1 MRIPLS
7 WLNDYVSLE
16 GVTPRQLADR
26 LTFSGLEIEGI
37 ETIGSDYKGC
47 VVAEVTAIRPHP
59 NADKLRLVTVARGS
73 ETPLEVV
80 CGAPNV
86 ELGMKVALATIGAVL
101 ANGLVIKPA
110 KIRGI
115 PSSGM
120 LCAEDELGLSEDHAG
135 VLRLPAGALPG
146 TPLSEILGPPETVL
160 VAEVTPN
167 RPDCLSMIG
176 IAREVGALLGRP
188 VKRPSVEMPE
198 TGAPAAARISVTIE
212 DPGLC
217 PRYTARLL
225 TGLAVGPSPEW
236 MKKRLQLAGIR
247 AISNV
252 VDITNYVM
260 LECGHPLHAF
270 DLRRVRGEKIVVRR
284 AREGEVMKTLDG
296 VERKLTTRMLMICDA
311 ERPVALAGIMGGE
324 ESGIADDTAEVL
336 LESACF
342 QPAGIRWTSKALGL
356 TSESAYRFERGA
368 DVLGAEW
375 AGRRAAAL
383 MVAHAGATAARGF
396 VDAFPVPPPKKQVT
410 LRFAHARA
418 LLGVPLENAA
428 MTAIFRSLE
437 LGIASETAEAVTVD
451 VPTFRVDLAQEV
463 DLIEE
468 VARIHGLDKI
478 PAPAPSARLVPDAS
492 DRPVRARLE
501 ISRQLAGL
509 GLREIMN
516 YTFTSDKLLNLFEPG
531 GAAAR
536 VNLPN
541 PISSDQ
547 TILRPSLIPQLVETL
562 GRNRSRQTAD
572 AALFEAGRV
581 FALKPDGTFAET
593 DKVAIGLMGKV
604 GRGAM
609 DRNQAPGEEESFTW
623 LKGILEN
630 LCASLRVP
638 VRQAA
643 GMRLPN
649 PVFEAAELP
658 WVEPG
663 MGARVLLNGTVCGVA
678 GVLRAAIAREW
689 RITEP
694 VVAAELD
701 AALLAGHV
709 FDVPASRPIPAYPSV
724 ERDVALMVPESV
736 CFEAILQAI
745 LKHAPGE
752 LRQVRLFDVYRGDHV
767 GAGRKSMACTLTYQ
781 SHEKTLTDEDANG
794 YHNSIKAGIASDLQ
808 AEIRE

>member
-16 GVTPRQLADR
+16 GVSPRELADR

-47 VVAEVTAIRPHP
+47 VAAEVTAIRPHP
-59 NADKLRLVTVARGS
+59 NADKLRLVTVARGA
-73 ETPLEVV
+73 EAPLEVV

-110 KIRGI
+110 KIRGV

-120 LCAEDELGLSEDHAG
+120 LCAEDELGLSADHG
-135 VLRLPAGALPG
+135 GLLRLPAEAVPG
-146 TPLSEILGPPETVL
+146 TPLSKILGPPEAVL

-167 RPDCLSMIG
+167 RPDCLSLIG

-188 VKRPSVEMPE
+188 VKRPSVEAPE
-198 TGAPAAARISVTIE
+198 TGAPAAARIAVAIE
-212 DPGLC
+212 DPELC

-236 MKKRLQLAGIR
+236 MKKRLQLAGLR

-270 DLRRVRGEKIVVRR
+270 DLRRVRGERIVVRR
-284 AREGEVMKTLDG
+284 ARDGEVMKTLDG
-296 VERKLTTRMLMICDA
+296 VERKLGARMLMICDA

-368 DVLGAEW
+368 DVLGADW

-383 MVAHAGATAARGF
+383 MAAHAGATIARGS
-396 VDAFPVPPPKKQVT
+396 VDAFPTPPRKKRVT
-410 LRFAHARA
+410 LRFSRARD
-418 LLGVPLENAA
+418 LLGMPLEPAV

-437 LGIASETAEAVTVD
+437 LGLAAADAESVTVE

-468 VARIHGLDKI
+468 VARIHGLDRI
-478 PAPAPSARLVPDAS
+478 PAPAPTARLVPDAT

-509 GLREIMN
+509 GLCEIMN
-516 YTFTSDKLLNLFEPG
+516 YTFTSDKLLNLFDPG
-531 GAAAR
+531 GAAGR
-536 VNLPN
+536 VKLPN
-541 PISSDQ
+541 PISADQ

-562 GRNRSRQTAD
+562 GRNRSRQRAE

-581 FALKPDGTFAET
+581 FTLKADGSFAET
-593 DKVAIGLMGKV
+593 DMVALGLMGKA
-604 GRGAM
+604 GRGVM
-609 DRNQAPGEEESFTW
+609 DRGQAPGEEESFAW
-623 LKGILEN
+623 LKGLLESV
-630 LCASLRVP
+630 CATLRVP
-638 VRQAA
+638 VRRAG
-643 GMRLPN
+643 GMRLAN
-649 PVFEAAELP
+649 PVFESAELP
-658 WVEPG
+658 WAEPG

-678 GVLRAAIAREW
+678 GVLRSSIAREW

-694 VVAAELD
+694 VAVAELD
-701 AALLAGHV
+701 AAMLGGHV

-724 ERDVALMVPESV
+724 ERDVALIVAESV
-736 CFEAILQAI
+736 RYEDILQAI
-745 LKHAPGE
+745 LKQAPGE
-752 LRQVRLFDVYRGDHV
+752 LRQVRLFDVYRGEHV
-767 GAGRKSMACTLTYQ
+767 GPGRKSMACTLTYQ
-781 SHEKTLTDEDANG
+781 SHEKTLTDEEANG